1 MSQDLKSD
9 SEKNPGAKKHG
20 RQNEPQKTFFLGSAR
35 DYGGMIDYGLTFT
48 KRGRKP
54 YLTLIHREMYHIFK
68 TDFLALILDRTMPI
82 FSHICNINDII
93 N

>member
-1 MSQDLKSD
+1 
-9 SEKNPGAKKHG
+9 
-20 RQNEPQKTFFLGSAR
+20 
-35 DYGGMIDYGLTFT
+35 MIDYGLTFT

-68 TDFLALILDRTMPI
+68 TEFSALVLNETKAI
-82 FSHICNINDII
+82 FSDICNINDII